1 MSNQEEN
8 TEEIATKPKLAE
20 NKDTKEK
27 VGQKRNIKI
36 GNAFSIIQ
44 EDDQEPILE
53 EEKFLPITKMDKEK
67 KKKLQEGKEGN

>member
-53 EEKFLPITKMDKEK
+53 EKLPPITQIDKEK
-67 KKKLQEGKEGN
+67 KSN